1 MTANP
6 FLDTDRV
13 RHDLYA
19 DAGRIAQRT
28 GALSRAKTAG
38 PHPATVIADLA
49 ATGLRGTV
57 LDIGCGRGTTTLALA
72 ERLDPPRLIAFDQST
87 ALLAE
92 ARSRL
97 TGRLGVEFLRGD
109 FHAID
114 LPNSSV
120 AVAVAAFCLYHSPR
134 PAAVIAEIA
143 RCLAPGGLS
152 ITVTKSPDSYRTL
165 DEVIA
170 ASGLDP
176 EATSRPS
183 LYETFHSHNQAETV
197 AACLDVQQV
206 VHHEHRF
213 RFADAD
219 HIAEYAA
226 TNPKYQLG
234 GGVEEIARR
243 LRETVGNGSLETTS
257 TVTYV
262 VATRR

>member
-6 FLDTDRV
+6 FLDAARV

-19 DAGRIAQRT
+19 DVGRISQRT
-28 GALSRAKTAG
+28 GALSRAKIAG

-49 ATGLRGTV
+49 AAGLRGTV

-72 ERLDPPRLIAFDQST
+72 KRLDPPRLIAFDQST
-87 ALLAE
+87 ALLTE
-92 ARSRL
+92 AQSRL
-97 TGRLGVEFLRGD
+97 TGRLGVEILRGD

-114 LPNSSV
+114 LPNASV

-134 PAAVIAEIA
+134 PATVIAEIA

-152 ITVTKSPDSYRTL
+152 ITVTKSPDSYRAL

-170 ASGLDP
+170 TSGLNP
-176 EATSRPS
+176 EATNRPS
-183 LYETFHSHNQAETV
+183 LYETFHSHNQAEIV
-197 AACLDVQQV
+197 ATCLDVQQI

-213 RFADAD
+213 RFTDAD

-234 GGVEEIARR
+234 GDAEEIAHR
-243 LRETVGNGSLETTS
+243 LRDTVGNGPLETTS

-262 VATRR
+262 VAARR